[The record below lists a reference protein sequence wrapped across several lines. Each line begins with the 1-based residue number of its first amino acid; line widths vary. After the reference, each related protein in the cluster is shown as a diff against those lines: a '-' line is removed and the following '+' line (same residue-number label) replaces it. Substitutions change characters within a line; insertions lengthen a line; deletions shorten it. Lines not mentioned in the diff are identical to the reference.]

1 MANFLSLTSFTSR
14 TLGTM
19 FQQYSPFIKL
29 SYKGVREFQDHR
41 GYGVNDIISIKIP
54 GYPAVER
61 GLTTIAAP
69 IVDRVVPYVISDNDI
84 YNVSYNINI
93 REFGMHFVGG
103 KASFM
108 GSPNLNPDSAKN
120 MNPQAKTYI
129 DNYVTPAYQRM
140 NGDLELELSGKCGAV
155 ASYCAIDDPASLGA
169 VDSFSAVSSVT
180 AMMDE
185 LGFNLQR
192 FAIMN
197 VTDENKVSNSLQNMY
212 NTSINAMITRENKI
226 SGATS
231 PSEAGRLARNNVFVS
246 NSIAIQESCAQYIAN
261 PTNTGIT
268 VSAITENSLTL
279 DGVESSTAVLITK
292 GTLISLPSSYWINK
306 TNGVASSKRIVV
318 AASEDAVGDGA
329 GKVTITLGM
338 GLIDTGTH
346 RNITAMPTVGD
357 IAVIFPGHRKNFFF
371 VPMGIVA
378 NSLMLAEIAGAD
390 NETYV
395 SNANDVRIMAAMQG
409 VVSTALNQLRMSL
422 LCPTLAIPD
431 YIVVLPSAL

>member
-1 MANFLSLTSFTSR
+1 MANSLNLTSFTSR

-29 SYKGVREFQDHR
+29 SYRGVREFQDIR
-41 GYGVNDIISIKIP
+41 GYGVNDVISIKIP
-54 GYPAVER
+54 GYPAVGR
-61 GLTTIAAP
+61 GLAATADP
-69 IVDRVVPYVISDNDI
+69 IVDRVVPYIISDNDI
-84 YNVSYNINI
+84 YNVSYNVNI

-103 KASFM
+103 KAAFM
-108 GSPNLNPDSAKN
+108 GSPNLNPDSAKD

-140 NGDLELELSGKCGAV
+140 NGELEVELSAKCSAV
-155 ASYCAIDDPASLGA
+155 ASYCATDDVASLGA
-169 VDSFSAVSSVT
+169 VDSFSAISSVT

-185 LGFNLQR
+185 LGFNFQR

-212 NTSINAMITRENKI
+212 NTTINAVITRENKL
-226 SGATS
+226 SPGTN
-231 PSEAGRLARNNVFVS
+231 PSEAGRLARNNVFIS
-246 NSIAIQESCAQYIAN
+246 NSIALQESCAQYIAN
-261 PTNTGIT
+261 PTNTGVT

-292 GTLISLPSSYWINK
+292 GTLISLPANYWINK
-306 TNGVASSKRIVV
+306 ISRLPSSKKVV
-318 AASEDAVGDGA
+318 VVASEDAVGDGA
-329 GKVTITLGM
+329 GKVTIALGM

-346 RNITAMPTVGD
+346 KNINAMPIVGD
-357 IAVIFPGHRKNFFF
+357 AALVFPGHRKNFFF
-371 VPMGIVA
+371 VPMGIIA
-378 NSLMLAEIAGAD
+378 NSLTLAEIAGAD

-395 SNANDVRIMAAMQG
+395 SNSNNVRIRTAMQG
-409 VVSTALNQLRMSL
+409 VVSTGLNQLRMSL

-431 YIVVLPSAL
+431 YMVVLPSAL